1 MRTRRRVPPRKPRL
15 RLRTRSKGIA
25 LRSFF
30 AGVCL
35 LENPFPIDGIYDY
48 RIPEELD
55 GDVVP
60 GAFVTV
66 PFGITN
72 QRRLALVCELRE
84 TSRYQE
90 LKSVIAVCPDQI
102 SLDAEM
108 LGLCSFMKQRTLCS
122 TGDAVRAMIPASAL
136 SRLCSVFSLSPHHI
150 PTDSDELSSSDLFV
164 YEYLKSHGE
173 TDTASL
179 RDRFGAGVELRLKRM
194 CARGYLQKRVILKGA
209 SEGLTRR
216 IWELAVSPA
225 EAQELLNDFYEDKR
239 GRLLTSSKQKDIV
252 ECLLHTEEALTAS
265 ELCERADVTESPLK
279 TLLKKNIL
287 RCYDLRVDRNPYA
300 SMPFVGQEPIR
311 LSEEQSEAVEKI
323 SALAFSG
330 EAKAALLHGVTGS
343 GKTSVMTALI
353 DRLLEKGRGVILLLP
368 EIALTPQSVSIFC
381 ARYGERVSVIH
392 SGLSSGE
399 RYDAFCRIRDG
410 LSDVVIG
417 TRSAVFAPVK
427 NLGAIIIDE
436 EQEHTYKSDQ
446 NPKYHAR
453 DIARYRCNHHKA
465 LMLLASATPSLESYR
480 KAKEGVYTLLRLTKR
495 FGDAVLPRVEIADM
509 REESGKGNLSP
520 MGERLARELCR
531 VTETGEQAI
540 LFLNRRGYN
549 HFLSCRSCGGA
560 VTCPSCSVAM
570 TYHTR
575 KGTYREGDMVC
586 HWCGRRMPLPKV
598 CPSCKSE
605 HLARM
610 GFGTQ
615 RVEEELGE
623 LLPSAKIMRMDTDTT
638 TSKFAYDEMLSGFR
652 AHKADVLLGTQMVTK
667 GHDFPDVTLVGVLL
681 ADASLYL
688 DDYRAAERTFAMLTQ
703 VIGRAGRSNKKGMA
717 VIQTNNPD
725 SEIIRLAAAQDYES
739 FYEREIRLRRLLV
752 FPPFCDIALL
762 TLTGSEEHL
771 LLRASTLLGELV
783 KELAEGEYKDVELV
797 TFGPFEAPVYRVD
810 NKYRMRMVIKCRLQK
825 RTLAM
830 FAELLCSFSRK
841 VGKRLTLSVDFNP
854 SNL

>member
-1 MRTRRRVPPRKPRL
+1 MS
-15 RLRTRSKGIA
+15 SKETV
-25 LRSFF
+25 LRSLF

-35 LENPFPIDGIYDY
+35 LENPFPIDGLYDY

-60 GAFVTV
+60 GVFVTV
-66 PFGITN
+66 PFGMSN

-84 TSRYQE
+84 TSEYKE
-90 LKSVIAVCPDQI
+90 LKSVISVCPDQI

-108 LGLCSFMKQRTLCS
+108 LGLCSFMKLRTLCS
-122 TGDAVRAMIPASAL
+122 TGDAVRAMVPASAL
-136 SRLCSVFSLSPHHI
+136 SGLRAVFSLSPDHI
-150 PTDSDELSSSDLFV
+150 PTHSDELSSSDLFV

-173 TDTASL
+173 TDAVTL
-179 RDRFGAGVELRLKRM
+179 RERFGAGVELRLKRM
-194 CARGYLQKRVILKGA
+194 LARGYLQKRVLLKGA

-216 IWELAVSPA
+216 IWELAVSREEA
-225 EAQELLNDFYEDKR
+225 ESLLKDFDEGKSKKA
-239 GRLLTSSKQKDIV
+239 LTSPKQRAIV
-252 ECLLHTEEALTAS
+252 ECLLRTEEPLTAS
-265 ELCERADVTESPLK
+265 ELCERADVTEAPLK
-279 TLLKKNIL
+279 TLSKKKLL

-300 SMPFVGQEPIR
+300 SMPFVGQTPIY
-311 LSEEQSEAVEKI
+311 LSDEQQEAVDQI

-330 EAKAALLHGVTGS
+330 EPKAALLHGVTGS
-343 GKTSVMTALI
+343 GKTSVMTVLM

-399 RYDAFCRIRDG
+399 RYDAFCRIREG
-410 LSDVVIG
+410 RSDVVIG

-480 KAKEGVYTLLRLTKR
+480 KAKEGIYSLVRLTKR
-495 FGDAVLPRVEIADM
+495 YGNALLPSVEIADM
-509 REESGKGNLSP
+509 RQETGKGNLSP
-520 MGERLARELCR
+520 MGEKLARELCR
-531 VTETGEQAI
+531 VTEADEQAI
-540 LFLNRRGYN
+540 LFLNRRGY
-549 HFLSCRSCGGA
+549 HHLLSCRSCGGA
-560 VTCPSCSVAM
+560 VTCPGCSVAM
-570 TYHTR
+570 TYHTK
-575 KGTYREGDMVC
+575 KGTYSEGEMVC
-586 HWCGRRMPLPKV
+586 HWCGRRMPLPKI
-598 CPSCKSE
+598 CPTCKSE

-615 RVEEELGE
+615 RVEEELQA
-623 LLPSAKIMRMDTDTT
+623 LLPKAKILRMDTDTT
-638 TSKFAYDEMLSGFR
+638 SSKFAYDEMLSRFR
-652 AHKADVLLGTQMVTK
+652 AHDADVLLGTQMVTK

-703 VIGRAGRSNKKGMA
+703 VIGRAGRSEKKGMA

-725 SEIIRLAAAQDYES
+725 SEIIRLAAAQDYET
-739 FYEREIRLRRLLV
+739 FYEREIRLRKLLV

-762 TLTGSEEHL
+762 TLTGSEENL
-771 LLRASTLLGELV
+771 LLRASALLGESV
-783 KELAEGEYKDVELV
+783 KELAEGEYRDVELI

-810 NKYRMRMVIKCRLQK
+810 NRYRMRMVIKCRLQK

-841 VGKRLTLSVDFNP
+841 VGKKLTLSIDFNP